1 MDDLNNP
8 TGTSGLLAI
17 DKRGSHALFLDP
29 LDYTELASVDLPAR
43 PHELAISAD
52 HRLAYV
58 SIYGLGVYGS
68 NPEPGHLI
76 VVLHL
81 GGHEVLETID
91 VSPYRA
97 PHGLMLHPK
106 GHLYASCD
114 QSGVIAEV
122 DLSAGKVV
130 AAIEADSRGPH
141 MIALLPDGSKLY
153 SENEEDPFVSVMDPA
168 TRRLMAKVPMPG
180 GSAGICA
187 SADGERVVVV
197 AGQEPAL
204 AEIDARSD
212 QVTRR
217 IPLEGHQRAAQRV
230 RFSPDG
236 RHVMVTSTE
245 EPLVTIL
252 DGQLERQTTF
262 ETTAAPMGV
271 AFAADGRTAL
281 VANHGAGRITVVD
294 LEAGRPTRDF
304 AAGVGVET
312 LAFY

>member
-1 MDDLNNP
+1 MQDLNNP

-29 LDYTELASVDLPAR
+29 LDYTELASLDLPAR

-52 HRLAYV
+52 HRFAYV

-68 NPEPGHLI
+68 NPEPGRLI

-81 GGHEVLETID
+81 AGHEQVETID
-91 VSPYRA
+91 VSPHRA
-97 PHGLMLHPK
+97 PHGLMLHPN

-114 QSGVIAEV
+114 HSGVVAVV
-122 DLSAGKVV
+122 DPSAGRVV
-130 AAIEADSRGPH
+130 GAIEADSHGPH

-168 TRRLMAKVPMPG
+168 SRRLLRKVPMPG

-187 SADGERVVVV
+187 SADGQRVLVV

-204 AEIDARSD
+204 AEIDTATD
-212 QVTRR
+212 TLTRR
-217 IPLEGHQRAAQRV
+217 VALAGHQRPAQRV
-230 RFSPDG
+230 RCSPDG
-236 RHVMVTSTE
+236 RFVLVTSTE
-245 EPLVTIL
+245 EPLVTLL

-262 ETTAAPMGV
+262 ATAAAPMGV

-294 LEAGRPTRDF
+294 LETGKPTRDF

>member
-1 MDDLNNP
+1 MTDLNNP
-8 TGTSGLLAI
+8 TGTAGLLAI

-29 LDYTELASVDLPAR
+29 VDYTELASLELPTR

-52 HRLAYV
+52 HRFAYV

-68 NPEPGHLI
+68 NPEPGRLI

-81 GGHEVLETID
+81 GGRELVESID

-97 PHGLMLHPK
+97 PHGLMLGPD
-106 GHLYASCD
+106 GLLYASCD
-114 QSGVIAEV
+114 QSGVVAIV
-122 DLSAGKVV
+122 DPVAGAVV
-130 AAIEADSRGPH
+130 GAIEAGSRGPH
-141 MIALLPDGSKLY
+141 MIALLPDGTKLY

-168 TRRLMAKVPMPG
+168 SRRLLGKVPVPG

-187 SADGERVVVV
+187 SADGQRVLVV

-204 AEIDARSD
+204 VEIDARSD
-212 QVTRR
+212 SVTRR
-217 IPLEGHQRAAQRV
+217 VRLEGHQRPAQRV
-230 RFSPDG
+230 RCSPDG
-236 RHVMVTSTE
+236 RFVVVTSTE
-245 EPLVTIL
+245 EPLVTLL
-252 DGQLERQTTF
+252 DADLEQQTTF
-262 ETTAAPMGV
+262 PTAAAPMGV

-294 LEAGRPTRDF
+294 LEAGAPSGEF
-304 AAGVGVET
+304 GAGVGVET